1 MARAIR
7 TALSQALAPLL
18 RQDGAP
24 IIRHDPGILPPGS
37 QTIAVGKGPALD
49 ADRIANAIPR
59 QLGQEVYMY
68 SNIHTNQVVYSLTR
82 HLNNHKATSQMAFF
96 GKKTKPPS
104 LRKDMWRPVCLAL
117 FPDADAGHTAYRKLL
132 EYKRLHETAYP
143 IELIQE
149 KEGKRKGEMLPKK
162 KRAKVVMD
170 QKANCV
176 ADLAAVLA
184 QWERPLALR
193 REVKDEM
200 SAEEKRR
207 VKVKRKQFLAENQK
221 ALERWERISKRWGER
236 RAGKK
241 PNNWANETRSLE
253 GVEIMWTDLRDAEF
267 AAEWPEDV
275 VHDNLRTARFT
286 AAWPLPPD
294 WEPPR
299 SEERAGA

>member
-1 MARAIR
+1 MAQAVRSRI
-7 TALSQALAPLL
+7 SQALAPFLK
-18 RQDGAP
+18 QDGAP
-24 IIRHDPGILPPGS
+24 LIRHDPGILPPGS
-37 QTIAVGKGPALD
+37 QIIAVGNGPALD
-49 ADRIANAIPR
+49 ADRINGSTQR
-59 QLGQEVYMY
+59 ELGQEVYMY

-82 HLNNHKATSQMAFF
+82 HLNNHKATNQMAFF

-117 FPDADAGHTAYRKLL
+117 FPTANAGNTAYRKLL

-143 IELIQE
+143 IETVTE

-162 KRAKVVMD
+162 KRAKVLMD

-184 QWERPLALR
+184 QWEKPLALR
-193 REVKDEM
+193 RQVRPEM
-200 SAEEKRR
+200 SDEEKRL
-207 VKVKRKQFLAENQK
+207 VKVKRRQFLADNRK
-221 ALERWERISKRWGER
+221 ALERWDRIVKRWGER
-236 RAGKK
+236 RAGKRPIDWTNAK
-241 PNNWANETRSLE
+241 RSLE

-267 AAEWPEDV
+267 AAEWPSEV
-275 VHDNLRTARFT
+275 VHDNLRTSRFT

-299 SEERAGA
+299 SEASTET